1 MRQELTC
8 CREVRNFL
16 AHNAGVND
24 GYAVVPSEGMVETL
38 RATLEK
44 VEGIPSALDLSVRVP
59 DICSAGPHD
68 RMLPVMRAMAD
79 GGFTHVPIME
89 DGRVVGV
96 FSENTLLAHIIAD
109 EIVEVGEDATLDG
122 VADLLPLDVHSSE
135 TFAFV
140 GRDVLAPDVVAL
152 FQDALRRS
160 ERLGAV
166 FVTQSGRSCERLLGM
181 LTSWDMAAFF

>member
-1 MRQELTC
+1 M
-8 CREVRNFL
+8 
-16 AHNAGVND
+16 AGCAC
-24 GYAVVPSEGMVETL
+24 GGLGVPHVSVCPGITPGVDLLMPGSL
-38 RATLEK
+38 R
-44 VEGIPSALDLSVRVP
+44 V
-59 DICSAGPHD
+59 
-68 RMLPVMRAMAD
+68 
-79 GGFTHVPIME
+79 
-89 DGRVVGV
+89 
-96 FSENTLLAHIIAD
+96 IAD

-122 VADLLPLDVHSSE
+122 VADLLPLDAHSSE